1 MLGRAAYHEPA
12 LLGQVDRRLFGE
24 AVADIDPFEAVEA
37 YKPYLAARL
46 AEGWRLAS
54 MTRHLLG
61 LFHAMPGGRI
71 WRRILTVEG
80 NKPGAGLEV
89 VDAALAAVREAFERR
104 RDAA

>member
-1 MLGRAAYHEPA
+1 MGR
-12 LLGQVDRRLFGE
+12 VDRRHALGHGCDHDAAIGLVQQARLGVPWA
-24 AVADIDPFEAVEA
+24 AVA
-37 YKPYLAARL
+37 
-46 AEGWRLAS
+46 
-54 MTRHLLG
+54 RHMLG